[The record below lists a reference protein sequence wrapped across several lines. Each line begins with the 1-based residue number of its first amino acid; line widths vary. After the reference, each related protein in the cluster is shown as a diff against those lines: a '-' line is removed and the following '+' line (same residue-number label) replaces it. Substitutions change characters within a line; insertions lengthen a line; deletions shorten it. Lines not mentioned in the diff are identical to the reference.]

1 MSPLASFTRSVNW
14 LMLASAGLLVMAGLV
29 TMNSFLPAQV
39 AGAPNVFFQQQLVW
53 FLISIAVF
61 FGASLVDWRFLRTT
75 PVVVTI
81 FIASVVSL
89 ALLFGLGTITMGA
102 LSRFNLGVFFIQPSD
117 PAKLALV
124 IILAKYFSRRH
135 VEIAHIRH
143 IFVSGVYAFI
153 FFILLFIQPDFGGA
167 IVVFALW
174 LGMTLVSGLS
184 KKHLALIFLTGAV
197 AFGALWGF
205 VFQDYQKDR
214 IRTFVS
220 PLTDIHGA
228 GYNAYQSM
236 VTVGAGQVLGRGIG
250 FGTQSRLKFLPE
262 YETDFIFAAFAEEWG
277 FVGVLILT
285 LCFVVLFGCILREAR
300 RGATNFET
308 LFAVGVA
315 LMLAVPSIIHVG
327 MNVGVLPVTG
337 TVLPFVSYGGSH
349 LVIEFLALGMLSG
362 MRRYHR
368 AAHREELGGE
378 VALLSGAQPR

>member
-1 MSPLASFTRSVNW
+1 MSPLASFSRSVNW
-14 LMLASAGLLVMAGLV
+14 LMLGAAGLLVMAGLV
-29 TMNSFLPAQV
+29 TMNSFGPS
-39 AGAPNVFFQQQLVW
+39 NSFFQQQMVW
-53 FLISIAVF
+53 FLVSIAVF

-102 LSRFNLGVFFIQPSD
+102 MSRFDLGVFFIQPSD

-135 VEIAHIRH
+135 VEIAHARH
-143 IFVSGVYAFI
+143 IFVSGAYAFI
-153 FFILLFIQPDFGGA
+153 FFILLFVQPDFGGA
-167 IVVFALW
+167 IVAFGIW

-184 KKHLALIFLTGAV
+184 RKHLAIIFITGAV

-214 IRTFVS
+214 IRTFIS
-220 PLTDIHGA
+220 PLTDIQGA

-236 VTVGAGQVLGRGIG
+236 VTVGAGQMLGRGIG

-277 FVGVLILT
+277 FVGVLILL
-285 LCFVVLFGCILREAR
+285 LCFFVLFTCILREAR

-315 LMLAVPSIIHVG
+315 LMLAVPSIIHIG
-327 MNVGVLPVTG
+327 MNVGVMPVTG

-349 LVIEFLALGMLSG
+349 LVVEFLALGMLNG
-362 MRRYHR
+362 MRRYRR

-378 VALLSGAQPR
+378 VVM

>member
-1 MSPLASFTRSVNW
+1 MSPLTSFSRSVNW
-14 LMLASAGLLVMAGLV
+14 LMLGSAVLLVMAGLV
-29 TMNSFLPAQV
+29 TMNSFGPS
-39 AGAPNVFFQQQLVW
+39 NDFFQQQLVW
-53 FLISIAVF
+53 FLVALAVF
-61 FGASLVDWRFLRTT
+61 FGASLIDWRFLRTT
-75 PVVVTI
+75 PIVVAI

-89 ALLFGLGTITMGA
+89 GLLFALGTISMGA
-102 LSRFNLGVFFIQPSD
+102 LSRFDVGLFFIQPSD

-135 VEIAHIRH
+135 VEIAHVRH
-143 IFVSGVYAFI
+143 IFVSGAYAFI
-153 FFILLFIQPDFGGA
+153 FFILLFIQPDFGGS
-167 IVVFALW
+167 IVVFGLW

-184 KKHLALIFLTGAV
+184 RKHLAIIFITGAV

-220 PLTDIHGA
+220 PLTDIQGA

-236 VTVGAGQVLGRGIG
+236 VTVGSGQMLGRGIG

-277 FVGVLILT
+277 FVGVLILL
-285 LCFVVLFGCILREAR
+285 LCFAVLLACILHEAR

-349 LVIEFLALGMLSG
+349 LVVEFLALGMLSG
-362 MRRYHR
+362 MRRYRR

-378 VALLSGAQPR
+378 VVV

>member
-1 MSPLASFTRSVNW
+1 MSPLASFTRSANW
-14 LMLASAGLLVMAGLV
+14 LMLGAASLLVMAGLV
-29 TMNSFLPAQV
+29 TMNSFGPS
-39 AGAPNVFFQQQLVW
+39 NVFFQQQVVW
-53 FLISIAVF
+53 FLVSIAVF
-61 FGASLVDWRFLRTT
+61 FGASIVDWRFLRTT
-75 PVVVTI
+75 PVVVAI

-124 IILAKYFSRRH
+124 VILAKYFSRRH
-135 VEIAHIRH
+135 VEIAHVRH
-143 IFVSGVYAFI
+143 IFVSGAYAFI

-167 IVVFALW
+167 IVVFGLW

-220 PLTDIHGA
+220 PLTDIQGA

-236 VTVGAGQVLGRGIG
+236 VTVGAGQMLGRGIG

-277 FVGVLILT
+277 FVGVLILL
-285 LCFVVLFGCILREAR
+285 LCFVVLFACILREAR

-315 LMLAVPSIIHVG
+315 LMLAIPSIIHVG

-378 VALLSGAQPR
+378 VVM